1 MNALAVYRACQFAK
15 EYTVSGKGPLVME
28 VSFIISTEK
37 IKEKN
42 KRFHCFNNIDNQILF
57 FLYK

>member
-28 VSFIISTEK
+28 VSYIISTK
-37 IKEKN
+37 KRNGFIVSN
-42 KRFHCFNNIDNQILF
+42 KVNNQILF
-57 FLYK
+57 IFYK